1 MANDENEIP
10 EIPEEWMTEAKRHFP
25 AYLTF
30 TRDRCGTT
38 EYTCTRCNGT
48 GTVKPLERTQT
59 PADRAI
65 LQMRHNETVTCP
77 LCGTQAQAL
86 NRRMVSMGRTVQFSL
101 PFAFFFR
108 LTPERLLIRVF
119 WLQHLWDGD
128 ERQFFYYTYEP
139 VRYYLAPGVG
149 RLAVF
154 SHFAGGYGIRERVD
168 DVPYGTVMIGDTDL
182 ADTFLKYNSYD
193 LYRAETHDP
202 CYIRYLCYYARYP
215 LIEQLVKAGY
225 ADFVYDLVS
234 QDNPN
239 KSVIDFT
246 VPSVKAAFKVRIE
259 DLRRRKSVY
268 VYDTCQLMRLTAKF
282 KRFGAKA
289 FDKALFYKK
298 NIMTAG
304 VKSEADLIHRLTGA
318 TYEQMHAYLC
328 RQRGEHR
335 LTEMYRF
342 YKDYLEQAQKLDAFT
357 TDSSFLFPR
366 DFMAAHDRIAD
377 LYNAKLEAERQE
389 KEKELMKKSAALTK
403 RLRKQYGYEDEHYT
417 IVLPRTMGDIVHEGK
432 ELRHCVGGYARRH
445 FEGTTVIV
453 FVRRKEA
460 VKTSYFTVEFTP
472 TTRLI
477 RQIHGLSN
485 CNPDKELQAFVDAW
499 QKDVLRRLDNEQK
512 HKKRKQTNKGTRITA

>member
-1 MANDENEIP
+1 MAEHDELP
-10 EIPEEWMTEAKRHFP
+10 EIPAEWMTEAKRHFP

-59 PADRAI
+59 PADR
-65 LQMRHNETVTCP
+65 QMLALRHNETTVCP
-77 LCGTQAQAL
+77 LCGEEVTAKNA
-86 NRRMVSMGRTVQFSL
+86 RMMQSGEKVKMSI

-108 LTPERLLIRVF
+108 LSLERLIVRVL
-119 WLQHLWDGD
+119 WVHHLWSANQ
-128 ERQFFYYTYEP
+128 RQFYWKTYDP
-139 VRYYLAPGVG
+139 AIYVLSPRIGKCLLRSWYVG
-149 RLAVF
+149 F
-154 SHFAGGYGIRERVD
+154 NETERVY
-168 DVPYGTVMIGDTDL
+168 DVPDGTVFIGNTDL
-182 ADTFLKYNSYD
+182 HDTFLKYNSYD

-246 VPSVKAAFKVRIE
+246 APSVKAAFKVRIE

-304 VKSEADLIHRLTGA
+304 VKSDADLIHRLTGA

-403 RLRKQYGYEDEHYT
+403 RLREQYGYEDEHYT
-417 IVLPRTMGDIVHEGK
+417 IVLPRTMVDIVHEGK
-432 ELRHCVGGYARRH
+432 ELRHCVGGYAQRH
-445 FEGTTVIV
+445 FEGVTVIV
-453 FVRRKEA
+453 FIRRKEA
-460 VKTSYFTVEFTP
+460 VSTPYFTVELRPGTGS
-472 TTRLI
+472 I
-477 RQIHGLSN
+477 VQIHGLRN
-485 CNPDKELQAFVDAW
+485 CNPDSDLQAFVDAW
-499 QKDVLRRLDNEQK
+499 QKDVRQRRKKK
-512 HKKRKQTNKGTRITA
+512 HTKEKKTA

>member
-1 MANDENEIP
+1 MAEHDELP
-10 EIPEEWMTEAKRHFP
+10 EIPVEWMTEAKRHFS

-30 TRDRCGTT
+30 TRDKRGTT

-48 GTVKPLERTQT
+48 GTVTPLERTQT
-59 PADRAI
+59 PADREV

-86 NRRMVSMGRTVQFSL
+86 NRHMVSKGEKVRYSL

-119 WLQHLWDGD
+119 WLYHLWDRE
-128 ERQFFYYTYEP
+128 ERQFFYKSYEP
-139 VRYYLAPGVG
+139 ARYYLAPGVG

-154 SHFAGGYGIRERVD
+154 SFFAGEYNIRERVE

-182 ADTFLKYNSYD
+182 AETFLKYHSYD
-193 LYRAETHDP
+193 LYNREMHDP
-202 CYIRYLCYYARYP
+202 GYIRYLCYYARYP

-225 ADFVYDLVS
+225 SDFVCDLVS
-234 QDNPN
+234 LNEPN
-239 KSVIDFT
+239 ASVIDFT
-246 VPSVKAAFKVRIE
+246 APSVKAAFKVRIE
-259 DLRRRKSVY
+259 DLRRRKGVA
-268 VYDTCQLMRLTAKF
+268 VYDTCRLMRLTAKF
-282 KRFGAKA
+282 KRYGAKA

-298 NIMTAG
+298 NIMTGG
-304 VKSEADLIHRLTGA
+304 VKSEADLIHRLTGV
-318 TYEQMHAYLC
+318 TYERMHAYLC

-342 YKDYLEQAQKLDAFT
+342 YKDYLEQAQKLEAFT
-357 TDSSFLFPR
+357 TDSGFLFPR

-377 LYNAKLEAERQE
+377 LYNTKLEAERLE
-389 KEKELMKKSAALTK
+389 KEKELMKKSAAFAK
-403 RLRKQYGYEDEHYT
+403 RLRERYGYEDEHYT
-417 IVLPRTMGDIVHEGK
+417 IVLPRTMGDIIHEGK

-445 FEGTTVIV
+445 FEGATVIV
-453 FVRRKEA
+453 FVRREEA
-460 VKTSYFTVEFTP
+460 VETPYFTVEFNP

-477 RQIHGLSN
+477 RQIHGFAN

-499 QKDVLRRLDNEQK
+499 QKEVLRRLDSDRK
-512 HKKRKQTNKGTRITA
+512 HQKRKQTNKETRITA

>member
-1 MANDENEIP
+1 MAEHDELP
-10 EIPEEWMTEAKRHFP
+10 EIPAEWMTEAKRHFP
-25 AYLTF
+25 AYLVF
-30 TRDRCGTT
+30 TREKTGDVTYC
-38 EYTCTRCNGT
+38 CTRCDGE
-48 GTVKPLERTQT
+48 GTVRRVARVQT
-59 PADRAI
+59 PADR
-65 LQMRHNETVTCP
+65 QMLALRHNETTVCP
-77 LCGTQAQAL
+77 LCGEEVTAKNA
-86 NRRMVSMGRTVQFSL
+86 RMMQSGEKVKMSI

-108 LTPERLLIRVF
+108 LSQERLIVRVL
-119 WLQHLWDGD
+119 WVHHLWDGD
-128 ERQFFYYTYEP
+128 ERQFYYYTYEP
-139 VRYYLAPGVG
+139 ARYYLAPGVG

-154 SHFAGGYGIRERVD
+154 SHFAGEYGIRERVD

-215 LIEQLVKAGY
+215 LIEQLAKAGY

-234 QDNPN
+234 QDKPN

-246 VPSVKAAFKVRIE
+246 APSVKAAFKVRIE

-282 KRFGAKA
+282 NRFGAKA

-366 DFMAAHDRIAD
+366 DFMAAHDRITD
-377 LYNAKLEAERQE
+377 LYNAKLEAERLE
-389 KEKELMKKSAALTK
+389 KSKKLLAKSARLTK
-403 RLRKQYGYEDEHYT
+403 KLCAAYCYEDEHYT
-417 IVLPRTMGDIVHEGK
+417 VVVPQIPDDIICEGK
-432 ELRHCVGGYARRH
+432 ALRHCVGGYAQRH
-445 FEGTTVIV
+445 FEGVTVIV
-453 FVRRKEA
+453 FIRRKEA
-460 VKTSYFTVEFTP
+460 VSTPYFTVELRPGTGS
-472 TTRLI
+472 I
-477 RQIHGLSN
+477 VQIHGLRN
-485 CNPDKELQAFVDAW
+485 CNPDSDLQAFVDAW
-499 QKDVLRRLDNEQK
+499 QKDVRQRRKKK
-512 HKKRKQTNKGTRITA
+512 HTKEKKTA

>member
-1 MANDENEIP
+1 MAEHDELP
-10 EIPEEWMTEAKRHFP
+10 EIPAEWMMEAKRHFP

-30 TRDRCGTT
+30 IRDRCGTT

-119 WLQHLWDGD
+119 WLHHLWDGD
-128 ERQFFYYTYEP
+128 ERQFYYYTYEP
-139 VRYYLAPGVG
+139 ARYYLAPGVG
-149 RLAVF
+149 GLAVF
-154 SHFAGGYGIRERVD
+154 SHFAGEYGIRERVD

-246 VPSVKAAFKVRIE
+246 APSVKAAFKVRIE

-403 RLRKQYGYEDEHYT
+403 RLREQYGYEDEHYT
-417 IVLPRTMGDIVHEGK
+417 IVLPRTMVDIVHEGK
-432 ELRHCVGGYARRH
+432 ELRHCVGGYAQRH
-445 FEGTTVIV
+445 FEGVTVIV
-453 FVRRKEA
+453 FIRRKEA
-460 VKTSYFTVEFTP
+460 VSTPYFTVELRPGTGS
-472 TTRLI
+472 I
-477 RQIHGLSN
+477 VQIHGLRN
-485 CNPDKELQAFVDAW
+485 CNPDSDLQAFVDAW
-499 QKDVLRRLDNEQK
+499 QKDVRQRRKKK
-512 HKKRKQTNKGTRITA
+512 HTKEKKTA

>member
-1 MANDENEIP
+1 MAEHDELP
-10 EIPEEWMTEAKRHFP
+10 EIPAEWMAEAKRRFP

-30 TRDRCGTT
+30 IRDRCGTT

-119 WLQHLWDGD
+119 WLHHLWDGD
-128 ERQFFYYTYEP
+128 ERQFYYYTYEP
-139 VRYYLAPGVG
+139 ARYYLAPGVG

-154 SHFAGGYGIRERVD
+154 SHFAGEYGIRERVD

-239 KSVIDFT
+239 ESVIDFT
-246 VPSVKAAFKVRIE
+246 APSVKAAFKVRIE

-298 NIMTAG
+298 NIMTG
-304 VKSEADLIHRLTGA
+304 NVKSEADLIHRLTGV
-318 TYEQMHAYLC
+318 TYERMHAYLS
-328 RQRGEHR
+328 RQRGEHC

-342 YKDYLEQAQKLDAFT
+342 YKDYLEQAQKLEAFT
-357 TDSSFLFPR
+357 TDGGFLFPR

-389 KEKELMKKSAALTK
+389 KEKVLMKKSAALTK
-403 RLRKQYGYEDEHYT
+403 RLREQYGYEDEHYT
-417 IVLPRTMGDIVHEGK
+417 IVLPRTMDDIVYEGK
-432 ELRHCVGGYARRH
+432 ALRHCVGGYAQRH
-445 FEGTTVIV
+445 FEGVTVIV
-453 FVRRKEA
+453 FIRRKEA
-460 VKTSYFTVEFTP
+460 VSTPYFTVELRPGTGS
-472 TTRLI
+472 I
-477 RQIHGLSN
+477 VQIHGLRN
-485 CNPDKELQAFVDAW
+485 CNPDSDLQAFVDAW
-499 QKDVLRRLDNEQK
+499 QKDVRQRRKKK
-512 HKKRKQTNKGTRITA
+512 HTKEMKTA

>member
-59 PADRAI
+59 PADREV
-65 LQMRHNETVTCP
+65 LQMRHNDTVICP
-77 LCGTQAQAL
+77 LCGARAQAL
-86 NRRMVSMGRTVQFSL
+86 NRRMVSKGEKVRYSL

-108 LTPERLLIRVF
+108 LTPERLLIRVIWF
-119 WLQHLWDGD
+119 HHLWDRE
-128 ERQFFYYTYEP
+128 ERQFFYKFYEP
-139 VRYYLAPGVG
+139 ARYYLAPGVG
-149 RLAVF
+149 RVAYLF
-154 SHFAGGYGIRERVD
+154 WYGEECYVRDRVE
-168 DVPYGTVMIGDTDL
+168 DVPAGTVLIGDTDL
-182 ADTFLKYNSYD
+182 GETFLRYHSYD
-193 LYRAETHDP
+193 LYEREMHDP
-202 CYIRYLCYYARYP
+202 GYIRYLCYYARYP

-225 ADFVYDLVS
+225 SDFVCDLVS
-234 QDNPN
+234 LNKPN
-239 KSVIDFT
+239 ASVIDFT
-246 VPSVKAAFKVRIE
+246 APSVKAAFKVRIE

-304 VKSEADLIHRLTGA
+304 VKSEADLIHRLTGV
-318 TYEQMHAYLC
+318 TYERMHAYLS
-328 RQRGEHR
+328 RQRGEHC

-342 YKDYLEQAQKLDAFT
+342 YKDYLEQAQKLEAFT
-357 TDSSFLFPR
+357 TDGGFLFPR

-389 KEKELMKKSAALTK
+389 KEKVLMKKSAALTK
-403 RLRKQYGYEDEHYT
+403 RLRERYGYEDEHYT

-460 VKTSYFTVEFTP
+460 VSTPYFTVELRPGTGS
-472 TTRLI
+472 I
-477 RQIHGLSN
+477 VQIHGLRN
-485 CNPDKELQAFVDAW
+485 CNPDSDLQAFVDAW
-499 QKDVLRRLDNEQK
+499 QKDVRQRRKKK
-512 HKKRKQTNKGTRITA
+512 HTKEKKTA